1 MNQPFRITIEHYD
14 QRVCVEVDH
23 SDVSAAE
30 AVELFQ
36 RAMRAAGFDYVNVR
50 IDDATDDVNHDVDG
64 DHEAPTF
71 RYDRDAPTF
80 RHAYLSAADALLG
93 GNIAREFFEHAN
105 KPAVNIGYKPQR
117 GEIVEVSNDA
127 IEWETRV
134 FGWYD
139 GKLYH
144 VPMTHR
150 DEIKMHKGD
159 ENYTTHLF
167 KYCRKLDGE
176 MFSYT

>member
-23 SDVSAAE
+23 SDVSADE

-36 RAMRAAGFDYVNVR
+36 RAMRAAGYDYVNVC
-50 IDDATDDVNHDVDG
+50 IDDATGDVNHDVDG
-64 DHEAPTF
+64 DV
-71 RYDRDAPTF
+71 DAD
-80 RHAYLSAADALLG
+80 HDAYIAAADALLG
-93 GNIAREFFEHAN
+93 GNIAREFLDYD
-105 KPAVNIGYKPQR
+105 PTGWIYYKAQR

-134 FGWYD
+134 FDWYH
-139 GKLYH
+139 GELYH

-150 DEIKMHKGD
+150 DEVEMYKFD
-159 ENYTTHLF
+159 ENYNTKGF
-167 KYCRKLDGE
+167 KYCRRIDGE

>member
-36 RAMRAAGFDYVNVR
+36 RAMRAAGFDYVNVH

-64 DHEAPTF
+64 DH
-71 RYDRDAPTF
+71 DAYI
-80 RHAYLSAADALLG
+80 AAADALLG
-93 GNIAREFFEHAN
+93 GNIAKEFFGWGF
-105 KPAVNIGYKPQR
+105 KR
-117 GEIVEVSNDA
+117 GEIVEVSNDN
-127 IEWETRV
+127 INWETRV
-134 FGWYD
+134 FGSYY
-139 GKLYH
+139 GHEYL
-144 VPMTHR
+144 VPATYR
-150 DEIKMHKGD
+150 DEVNMHNGEKFYHTNG
-159 ENYTTHLF
+159 F

-176 MFSYT
+176 MFSYV

>member
-64 DHEAPTF
+64 DREAPTF

-93 GNIAREFFEHAN
+93 GNIAREFFEDWE
-105 KPAVNIGYKPQR
+105 YKPKR
-117 GEIVEVSNDA
+117 GEIVEVSNDN
-127 IEWETRV
+127 INWETRV
-134 FGWYD
+134 LDWRGLNEYR
-139 GKLYH
+139 
-144 VPMTHR
+144 VPATYN
-150 DEIKMHKGD
+150 DEVMAYNGQKG
-159 ENYTTHLF
+159 YQTKGF
-167 KYCRKLDGE
+167 KYCRRIDGE

>member
-14 QRVCVEVDH
+14 QRVSVEVDH

-36 RAMRAAGFDYVNVR
+36 RAMRAAGFDYVNVC
-50 IDDATDDVNHDVDG
+50 IDNEGGDVNHDVDA
-64 DHEAPTF
+64 DH
-71 RYDRDAPTF
+71 DAYI
-80 RHAYLSAADALLG
+80 AAADALLG
-93 GNIAREFFEHAN
+93 GNIAREFLDYD
-105 KPAVNIGYKPQR
+105 PTGWIYYKAQR

-134 FGWYD
+134 FDWYD
-139 GKLYH
+139 GIAYR
-144 VPMTHR
+144 VPAR
-150 DEIKMHKGD
+150 YKDELKMHNGD
-159 ENYTTHLF
+159 KDYLSEWF

>member
-14 QRVCVEVDH
+14 QRVSVEVDH
-23 SDVSAAE
+23 SDVTADE

-36 RAMRAAGFDYVNVR
+36 RAMRAAGFDYVNVC
-50 IDDATDDVNHDVDG
+50 IDNEGGYVKSEV
-64 DHEAPTF
+64 DHEA
-71 RYDRDAPTF
+71 YIA
-80 RHAYLSAADALLG
+80 AADALLG
-93 GNIAREFFEHAN
+93 GNIAREFFDHN
-105 KPAVNIGYKPQR
+105 PDGNIDYKPQR
-117 GEIVEVSNDA
+117 GEIVEVSNDC

-134 FGWYD
+134 FDLYH

-150 DEIKMHKGD
+150 DEVEMYKFD
-159 ENYTTHLF
+159 ENYNTKGF

-176 MFSYT
+176 IFSYT

>member
-36 RAMRAAGFDYVNVR
+36 RAMRAAGFDYVNVC
-50 IDDATDDVNHDVDG
+50 IDNEGGDVNHDVDG
-64 DHEAPTF
+64 DH
-71 RYDRDAPTF
+71 DAYI
-80 RHAYLSAADALLG
+80 AAADALLG
-93 GNIAREFFEHAN
+93 GNIARQFFEDW
-105 KPAVNIGYKPQR
+105 GYEPKR
-117 GEIVEVSNDA
+117 GEIVEVSNDGFN
-127 IEWETRV
+127 WETCVFDWHNAKEYRV
-134 FGWYD
+134 PATYN
-139 GKLYH
+139 
-144 VPMTHR
+144 
-150 DEIKMHKGD
+150 DEVMAYNGEKG
-159 ENYTTHLF
+159 YQTKGF

>member
-23 SDVSAAE
+23 SDVSADE

-36 RAMRAAGFDYVNVR
+36 RAMRAAGFDYVNVC
-50 IDDATDDVNHDVDG
+50 IDNEGGDVNHDVDG

-117 GEIVEVSNDA
+117 GEIVEVSNDN
-127 IEWETRV
+127 INWETRV
-134 FGWYD
+134 FDLYH

-150 DEIKMHKGD
+150 DEVEMYKFD
-159 ENYTTHLF
+159 ENYNTKGF

-176 MFSYT
+176 MFSYV

>member
-14 QRVCVEVDH
+14 QRVSVEVDH
-23 SDVSAAE
+23 SDVNAAE

-36 RAMRAAGFDYVNVR
+36 RAMRAAGFDYVNVC
-50 IDDATDDVNHDVDG
+50 IDNEGGDVNHDVDA
-64 DHEAPTF
+64 DH
-71 RYDRDAPTF
+71 DAYI
-80 RHAYLSAADALLG
+80 AAADALLG
-93 GNIAREFFEHAN
+93 GDIAREFLNHD
-105 KPAVNIGYKPQR
+105 PAENIDYKPQR
-117 GEIVEVSNDA
+117 GEIVEVSNDC

-167 KYCRKLDGE
+167 KYCRKIDGE
-176 MFSYT
+176 LFTYA

>member
-36 RAMRAAGFDYVNVR
+36 RAMRAAGFDYVNVC
-50 IDDATDDVNHDVDG
+50 IDNDGGDVNHDVDA
-64 DHEAPTF
+64 DH
-71 RYDRDAPTF
+71 DAYI
-80 RHAYLSAADALLG
+80 AAADALLG
-93 GNIAREFFEHAN
+93 GNIAKEFFN
-105 KPAVNIGYKPQR
+105 WGFKR
-117 GEIVEVSNDA
+117 GEIVEVSNDN
-127 IEWETRV
+127 INWETRV
-134 FGWYD
+134 FDLYH

-150 DEIKMHKGD
+150 DEVIMYKFD
-159 ENYTTHLF
+159 ENYNTDGF

-176 MFSYT
+176 MFSYV

>member
-23 SDVSAAE
+23 SDVSADE
-30 AVELFQ
+30 AVEMFQ
-36 RAMRAAGFDYVNVR
+36 RAMRAAGYDYVNVC
-50 IDDATDDVNHDVDG
+50 IDNEGGDVNHDVDA
-64 DHEAPTF
+64 DH
-71 RYDRDAPTF
+71 DAYI
-80 RHAYLSAADALLG
+80 AAADALLG
-93 GNIAREFFEHAN
+93 GNIAREFFEDWE
-105 KPAVNIGYKPQR
+105 YKPKR

-134 FGWYD
+134 FDLYH

-150 DEIKMHKGD
+150 DEVIMYKFD
-159 ENYTTHLF
+159 ENYNTDGF

-176 MFSYT
+176 MFSYV